1 MTHPRASETVRE
13 TGWLGS
19 WQGFRVDSPEN
30 GRIGFVAE
38 VRFRSRSQH
47 AGALAV
53 TAGLFRRR
61 LLIVPLEE
69 VAAVFPKAKR
79 IALRGSVRLLATEWR
94 GPVPAQ
100 GGGASVVAT
109 CTPDEP

>member
-13 TGWLGS
+13 PGWLG
-19 WQGFRVDSPEN
+19 WCRGFRVDSPEN

-38 VRFRSRSQH
+38 VRFRSSSQR

-69 VAAVFPKAKR
+69 VAAVFPEAKR
-79 IALRGSVRLLATEWR
+79 IVLRGSARLLATEWR

-100 GGGASVVAT
+100 GGGDSGVAR